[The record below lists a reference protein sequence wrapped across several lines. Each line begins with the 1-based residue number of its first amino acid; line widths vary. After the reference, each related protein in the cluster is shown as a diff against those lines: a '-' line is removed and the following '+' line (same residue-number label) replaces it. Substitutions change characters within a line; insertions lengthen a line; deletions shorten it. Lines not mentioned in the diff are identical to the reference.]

1 MAGTARLAPRRGRG
15 SPMSPFESWDEVAAF
30 GLSLPD
36 TELSTSYGRPAVK
49 VRGKAF
55 LYPGR
60 EQGSFCIAAPLDE
73 KELLMETEPET
84 FWESAHYA
92 GWPAVL
98 VRYGSAS
105 RERIENVVVRAW
117 WDRASKAQRA
127 AFGPRP

>member
-1 MAGTARLAPRRGRG
+1 MAE
-15 SPMSPFESWDEVAAF
+15 PFAEWDEVAAF
-30 GLSLPD
+30 GLALPD
-36 TELSTSYGRPAVK
+36 TELSTSYGRPAIK

-60 EQGSFCIAAPLDE
+60 ERGSFVVASPVEE
-73 KELLMETEPET
+73 KEMLIETEPDI
-84 FWESAHYA
+84 FWESAHYR

-105 RERIENVVVRAW
+105 RERVETVIERAW